1 MPPGDVDG
9 IVDAAIR
16 LADHP
21 DAARVMGENGQ
32 VAIRDRY
39 HWAAV
44 EGRLTEVYRQIE
56 TRKTH
61 D

>member
-1 MPPGDVDG
+1 MQQRY
-9 IVDAAIR
+9 R
-16 LADHP
+16 LQDHP